1 MKNAA
6 LVLAV
11 AVLAS
16 CASTSSSVSSS
27 SGLPSTITENTISE
41 NIISENI
48 ISEDFWYNTSDI
60 QRSPTDDELLL
71 APSFNLIPNRRVYV
85 PIQAGST
92 YVSSFDHM
100 DEDAFNGFEA
110 TYEDPSNR
118 GWAVIVYMDGK
129 LRDSYGRGIGLTSFH
144 SHTHYEEYA
153 SVVETMTVYISYSIS
168 SQNTLDK
175 EDIVTI
181 KVGEFKF
188 QPALITKVA

>member
-16 CASTSSSVSSS
+16 CASTSSSVSVLS
-27 SGLPSTITENTISE
+27 STITENTISE

-71 APSFNLIPNRRVYV
+71 APSFNLTPNRKVYV
-85 PIQAGST
+85 PLYDEAT

-110 TYEDPSNR
+110 TYSDPNNR
-118 GWAVIVYMDGK
+118 GWAVILYMDGE
-129 LRDSYGRGIGLTSFH
+129 LRDSYGRGIGLNSFH
-144 SHTHYEEYA
+144 SHASTEEYA
-153 SVVETMTVYISYSIS
+153 SVIKTMTVYINYSIS
-168 SQNTLDK
+168 NQSTLNSQ
-175 EDIVTI
+175 DIVTI

-188 QPALITKVA
+188 QPALTTKVA